1 MGTTKEIVQL
11 LGAQPKASI
20 LVPTYNV
27 ERYLSQC
34 LDALCAQTLR
44 DIEIIC
50 INDGATD
57 GSPAILRSYAA
68 KDDRIR
74 IIDKPNSGYGASLN
88 RGLAEAHGEYIGIAE
103 PDDFPERSMFK
114 KLYRAAKRCDAD
126 VAKCNFYNYFDGSD
140 HVWYNF
146 ANWRHR
152 VPFDPASQPNIICSI
167 PAIWTGLYRREFL
180 QREGIRFRETPGAA
194 FQDTGFT
201 MKVWFAAQTAVLVK
215 KPLLHY
221 RMDNPGSSSKTTD
234 KVFTVCDELAEA
246 EAFLRE
252 RPGRAVA
259 FLPWFAV
266 DKWGKYRWNYERIA
280 ASEHEAFAERMLAEY
295 EASQR
300 AGELDFSLF
309 APEDEK
315 VLRELLADGA
325 KRFAAA
331 HTETF

>member
-1 MGTTKEIVQL
+1 MN
-11 LGAQPKASI
+11 AQPKVSI

-27 ERYLSQC
+27 ERYLPQC
-34 LDALCAQTLR
+34 LDALCAQSLR
-44 DIEIIC
+44 DIEIVC

-57 GSPAILRSYAA
+57 SSPEILRSYAA
-68 KDDRIR
+68 KDARIR
-74 IIDKPNSGYGASLN
+74 IIDKLNSGYGASLN
-88 RGLAEAHGEYIGIAE
+88 RGLAEARGEYIGIVE

-114 KLYRAAKRCDAD
+114 KLYRAARRCNAD
-126 VAKCNFYNYFDGSD
+126 VAKCNFYNYFDGTD

-146 ANWRHR
+146 ANWKYRA
-152 VPFDPASQPNIICSI
+152 PFNPADQPDIICSI

-180 QREGIRFRETPGAA
+180 QCEGIQFRETPGAA

-201 MKVWFAAQTAVLVK
+201 MKVWFAAETAVLVK

-234 KVFTVCDELAEA
+234 KVFTVCDELASA

-252 RPGRAVA
+252 RPTRAAA
-259 FLPWFAV
+259 FLSWFAV

-280 ASEHEAFAERMLAEY
+280 ATEHEAFVERMLAEY
-295 EASQR
+295 AAAQR

-309 APEDEK
+309 ADEDAK
-315 VLRELLADGA
+315 MLRELLANGP
-325 KRFAAA
+325 KQFAAA
-331 HTETF
+331 HPETF